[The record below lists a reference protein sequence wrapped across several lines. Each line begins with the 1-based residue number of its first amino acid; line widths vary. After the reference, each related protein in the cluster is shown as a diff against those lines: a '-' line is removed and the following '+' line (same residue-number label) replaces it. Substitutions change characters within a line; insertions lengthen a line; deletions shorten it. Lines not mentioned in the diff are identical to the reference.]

1 MKDVENKLIKKGYK
15 EYPKGVFAPYGVIR
29 FFQKRFD
36 DDIGKKYFINVNEW
50 DIGFPNGKGIMNG
63 YSYEVQ
69 LYSKNAHAAIDLT
82 FHSEWDI
89 DEVEKYVDELFSN
102 GKFDY
107 YEEF

>member
-1 MKDVENKLIKKGYK
+1 MNDVESRLLEKGYR
-15 EYPKGVFAPYGVIR
+15 EYPKGAFAPYGVVR

-36 DDIGKKYFINVNEW
+36 DDIGIKYFINVNEW
-50 DIGFPNGKGIMNG
+50 DIGFPNSDGIMNG
-63 YSYEVQ
+63 YEYEVQ
-69 LYSKNAHAAIDLT
+69 LYRKGTHDAIDLT